1 LVGGG
6 ARRSAAGAT
15 GQDGTATTFAE
26 RLAGLPDG
34 ERHTAVTGLVR
45 AHTAAVLDYASAE
58 EIDAD
63 LEFHRLGFDSLTA
76 IELRNALDSATGL
89 RLPATLIFDHPTPAV
104 LAAHLLD
111 ELTGTGT
118 GAATAAPTA
127 ARAVD
132 DDPIALVGLACRLPG
147 GVASPED
154 LWRLLTEEGSG
165 IGDFPADRGWD
176 IDGLY
181 DPKGVRPG
189 SSYVRE
195 GGFLYDAG
203 DFDPGFFGIAPKEAP
218 MIDPQQR
225 LLLEA
230 AWEALERSGID
241 PRSLKGSRTGVYV
254 GVQYHDYAGAASSGS
269 MVTGRVAYTLGLA
282 GPAVSVDTAC
292 SSSLVALHL
301 AARALRA
308 GECSLALAGGAAV
321 MATPD
326 SFVEFSRQQGLASD
340 GRCKAFSADA
350 DGTAWSEGV
359 GLIVLERLSDAR
371 AAGHPVLAV
380 LRGSAVNQDGASNG
394 LTAPNGPAQQR
405 VIREALADAGLTP
418 ADVDA
423 VEAHGTGTRLGD
435 PIEAQALLATYG
447 QDLPEDRPLLVG
459 SVKSNIGHTQAAAGA
474 AGVIKMVMALR
485 HGELPKT
492 LHVSEPSAEV
502 DWSAGNVRLLTESRP
517 WQPGGRPRR
526 AGISSFGVSG
536 TNAHLIIE
544 EPPQEAR
551 VPAADGPEPSD
562 AGPPAVPW
570 LLSGRNR
577 AALAARAEQLLS
589 YLDEDPDRDLA
600 DIGYSLATS
609 RAALEC
615 RAVVVGRRHPEFL
628 RGLMALVDGEE
639 APGVAEGLAR
649 GRGRLGFLFSGQG
662 SQWAGMGRELHR
674 SYPAFATALDDVC
687 AALDARLDRPL
698 REVMWAEPG
707 TPEAELLDGTGYTQ
721 PGLFAVGVA
730 LFRLLE
736 SWGVVPDVVA
746 GHSIGELAA
755 AHVAGVLTLDDACAL
770 VAARGGLMQ
779 ALPEGGAMVAVAA
792 SEDRVRAALVDGVDI
807 AAVNGPESVVIS
819 GDATAV
825 AAVAEGFDRT
835 KRLRV
840 SHAFH
845 SALMEPML
853 QDFAAVA

>member
-1 LVGGG
+1 MTDRAALADALAQVPEGHPLTAVVHAAGVLDDGLVTSLTPDRVDAVLRPKVEGALHLHELTEGMDLAAFVLFSSVSGVLGSPGQANYAAANAFLDALAAHRAALGLPAKSLAWGLWGQVAGMGGKLAGADMSRHARGGLLPLTTEQGLALFDASLGTATAADVAVRLDLDALRTSPAQTHPALRGLVGGG

-26 RLAGLPDG
+26 RLAALPEG
-34 ERHTAVTGLVR
+34 ERHTTVAGLVR

-63 LEFHRLGFDSLTA
+63 LEFHRFGFDSLTA

-89 RLPATLIFDHPTPAV
+89 RLPATLIFDHPTPAA

-127 ARAVD
+127 VRAVD

-181 DPKGVRPG
+181 DPKGGRPG

-230 AWEALERSGID
+230 SWEALERSGID

-326 SFVEFSRQQGLASD
+326 SFVEFSRQQGL
-340 GRCKAFSADA
+340 
-350 DGTAWSEGV
+350 
-359 GLIVLERLSDAR
+359 
-371 AAGHPVLAV
+371 
-380 LRGSAVNQDGASNG
+380 
-394 LTAPNGPAQQR
+394 
-405 VIREALADAGLTP
+405 
-418 ADVDA
+418 
-423 VEAHGTGTRLGD
+423 
-435 PIEAQALLATYG
+435 
-447 QDLPEDRPLLVG
+447 
-459 SVKSNIGHTQAAAGA
+459 
-474 AGVIKMVMALR
+474 
-485 HGELPKT
+485 
-492 LHVSEPSAEV
+492 
-502 DWSAGNVRLLTESRP
+502 
-517 WQPGGRPRR
+517 
-526 AGISSFGVSG
+526 
-536 TNAHLIIE
+536 
-544 EPPQEAR
+544 
-551 VPAADGPEPSD
+551 
-562 AGPPAVPW
+562 
-570 LLSGRNR
+570 
-577 AALAARAEQLLS
+577 
-589 YLDEDPDRDLA
+589 
-600 DIGYSLATS
+600 
-609 RAALEC
+609 
-615 RAVVVGRRHPEFL
+615 
-628 RGLMALVDGEE
+628 
-639 APGVAEGLAR
+639 
-649 GRGRLGFLFSGQG
+649 
-662 SQWAGMGRELHR
+662 
-674 SYPAFATALDDVC
+674 
-687 AALDARLDRPL
+687 
-698 REVMWAEPG
+698 
-707 TPEAELLDGTGYTQ
+707 
-721 PGLFAVGVA
+721 
-730 LFRLLE
+730 
-736 SWGVVPDVVA
+736 
-746 GHSIGELAA
+746 
-755 AHVAGVLTLDDACAL
+755 
-770 VAARGGLMQ
+770 
-779 ALPEGGAMVAVAA
+779 
-792 SEDRVRAALVDGVDI
+792 
-807 AAVNGPESVVIS
+807 
-819 GDATAV
+819 
-825 AAVAEGFDRT
+825 
-835 KRLRV
+835 
-840 SHAFH
+840 
-845 SALMEPML
+845 
-853 QDFAAVA
+853 

>member
-1 LVGGG
+1 MGGRLEGADMSRHARGGLLPLTTEQGLALFDASLGTPGAADVAVRLDLGALRTAPAETHPALRGLVGGG

-15 GQDGTATTFAE
+15 GQDKTATTFAE

-34 ERHTAVTGLVR
+34 ERHTAVAALVR

-89 RLPATLIFDHPTPAV
+89 RLPATLIFDHPTPTA

-111 ELTGTGT
+111 ALTGTGT
-118 GAATAAPTA
+118 GATAAPTA
-127 ARAVD
+127 ARAAD

-147 GVASPED
+147 GVTSPED

-181 DPKGVRPG
+181 DPRGGRPG

-230 AWEALERSGID
+230 SWEALERSGID

-435 PIEAQALLATYG
+435 PIEAQALMATYG
-447 QDLPEDRPLLVG
+447 QDLPEDRPLLIG

-474 AGVIKMVMALR
+474 AGIIKMVMALR

-492 LHVSEPSAEV
+492 LHVSEPSTEV

-517 WQPGGRPRR
+517 WEPAGRPRR

-544 EPPQEAR
+544 EPPREER
-551 VPAADGPEPSD
+551 VPAADGPEESD
-562 AGPPAVPW
+562 AGLASPGCCPDAT
-570 LLSGRNR
+570 GRRSRPRPNNCCR
-577 AALAARAEQLLS
+577 TSTRT
-589 YLDEDPDRDLA
+589 PT
-600 DIGYSLATS
+600 ATS
-609 RAALEC
+609 
-615 RAVVVGRRHPEFL
+615 PT
-628 RGLMALVDGEE
+628 
-639 APGVAEGLAR
+639 
-649 GRGRLGFLFSGQG
+649 S
-662 SQWAGMGRELHR
+662 
-674 SYPAFATALDDVC
+674 
-687 AALDARLDRPL
+687 
-698 REVMWAEPG
+698 G
-707 TPEAELLDGTGYTQ
+707 TPSRPHA
-721 PGLFAVGVA
+721 PRWSAA
-730 LFRLLE
+730 PW
-736 SWGVVPDVVA
+736 S
-746 GHSIGELAA
+746 SAA
-755 AHVAGVLTLDDACAL
+755 AIRSSCAG
-770 VAARGGLMQ
+770 
-779 ALPEGGAMVAVAA
+779 
-792 SEDRVRAALVDGVDI
+792 
-807 AAVNGPESVVIS
+807 
-819 GDATAV
+819 
-825 AAVAEGFDRT
+825 
-835 KRLRV
+835 
-840 SHAFH
+840 
-845 SALMEPML
+845 
-853 QDFAAVA
+853 